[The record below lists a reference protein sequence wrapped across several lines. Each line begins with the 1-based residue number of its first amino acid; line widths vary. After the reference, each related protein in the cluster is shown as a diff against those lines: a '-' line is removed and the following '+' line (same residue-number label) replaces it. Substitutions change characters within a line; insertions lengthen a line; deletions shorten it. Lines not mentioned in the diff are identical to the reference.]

1 MTAILVERLLKVALV
16 GGSGWVM
23 WLLLLLSIGAFAA
36 MFERFW
42 FFRKHQEDT
51 DALGDRVTALLE
63 SGDADAAEKLLA
75 GSKSIEASV
84 LLGALHW
91 VKGGPESFA
100 DAVESQ
106 MGKKRKEL
114 ERGMNYLG
122 TLGSNAPFIGL
133 FGTVIGVIVSFHQL
147 AQGSDKGSM
156 GNVMAGIAEALVA
169 TGVGLFVAI
178 PAVIAYNVFQKRIGE
193 IEGNVASIARQIS
206 ALLRAR
212 DHEEAHTPRAR
223 DDRGARLSAS
233 RAAAYAPLVGEAE

>member
-42 FFRKHQEDT
+42 FFKKHQEDT

-63 SGDADAAEKLLA
+63 AGDADAAEKLLA
-75 GSKSIEASV
+75 GSKAIEASV

-212 DHEEAHTPRAR
+212 DHEATHAPRAH
-223 DDRGARLSAS
+223 DDRAARLGAS
-233 RAAAYAPLVGEAE
+233 RASAYAPIVGEAE